1 MRIVVD
7 PEGAQRAGSMGRL
20 LRQLVKQLV
29 KQLLSRL

>member
-20 LRQLVKQLV
+20 LRQLVKQL
-29 KQLLSRL
+29 LTRL